1 MMKRIVIG
9 FLILAPVMLYGQYNR
24 PGSTDAQFLKIGVSA
39 RGTGMADAYMAA
51 VGGADAAYYNSA
63 ALPWVKGRDVVFT
76 HTSWFAGISHDFA
89 AASQNLDDI
98 GTVAVSVTAL
108 ATDEM
113 KVRTPLQPEGTGE
126 TFYAGN
132 YQFGLSYARFLT
144 DRVTFGL
151 TLSYL
156 NMKLFRDFSADAFA
170 LDIAVMYV
178 SDFRGF
184 RFALQIADFGSSIQ
198 YVNESYPL
206 PTNFQFGMAMNAID
220 GDDQKLLIS
229 FAAVKPNEGEPQAQ
243 VGGEWNF
250 QQMFFVRGGY
260 RLNHSTATWSAGAGA
275 AFAIEGIGLRAD
287 YSYSNYKTL
296 GGSHRIGV
304 GIGF

>member
-51 VGGADAAYYNSA
+51 VGGADASYYNSA

-76 HTSWFAGISHDFA
+76 HTSWFAGIAHDFA

-132 YQFGLSYARFLT
+132 YRFGLSYARFLT
-144 DRVTFGL
+144 DRVTFGM

-220 GDDQKLLIS
+220 GDDQKVLIS

-243 VGGEWNF
+243 VGGEWNI
-250 QQMFFVRGGY
+250 QRMFFLRGGY

-275 AFAIEGIGLRAD
+275 AFEVEGVGLRAD

-296 GGSHRIGV
+296 GASHRIGV

>member
-1 MMKRIVIG
+1 MMKRTVIG
-9 FLILAPVMLYGQYNR
+9 FLMLVPVLLYGQYNR

-51 VGGADAAYYNSA
+51 VDGADAAYYNCA

-76 HTSWFAGISHDFA
+76 HTSWFAGITHDFA

-98 GTVAVSVTAL
+98 GSFAVSVTAL

-132 YQFGLSYARFLT
+132 YRFGLSYARFLT
-144 DRVTFGL
+144 DRVTFGM

-156 NMKLFRDFSADAFA
+156 SMKLFREFTADAFA

-184 RFALQIADFGSSIQ
+184 RFALEIADFGSSIQ

-220 GDDQKLLIS
+220 GDDHKLLVS
-229 FAAVKPNEGEPQAQ
+229 FAAVKPNEGEPQGQ
-243 VGGEWNF
+243 IGGEWNYGR
-250 QQMFFVRGGY
+250 MFFMRGGY

-275 AFAIEGIGLRAD
+275 AFSVEGIALRAD
-287 YSYSNYKTL
+287 YSYSNYLTL
-296 GGSHRIGV
+296 GGSHRFGV